1 MLVTSCV
8 LICMPAPTGT
18 PVQKSSECTKNPGI
32 TLKKMRVKDG
42 EEDWNSRDIYL
53 RRRSVGTWSDDES
66 ACKKWEIRLI
76 VE

>member
-32 TLKKMRVKDG
+32 TLKKNAREG
-42 EEDWNSRDIYL
+42 WR
-53 RRRSVGTWSDDES
+53 G
-66 ACKKWEIRLI
+66 RLKLS
-76 VE
+76 